1 MMDVKRFLFHSGRSR
16 FTAMLEVTCTVVS
29 NWEIVILC
37 PSLRKK
43 IEDNTLLVT
52 LLINYQLKLLVC
64 FVLSRFCNLKF
75 TSKYNSLNRQNLS
88 SLKEKRHISFNKSAL
103 LEFNT

>member
-1 MMDVKRFLFHSGRSR
+1 MYSCIKLGNRDF
-16 FTAMLEVTCTVVS
+16 VS
-29 NWEIVILC
+29 KFAE
-37 PSLRKK
+37 K